1 MAGQEVNGNL
11 SDDSDAVFLEAIR
24 SFRPIAANE
33 RNIADPVSIEYV
45 RSDGKTYAQLAAEN
59 PFDTYAEDLL
69 RLYNGDYPR
78 GEPVAGEWIKIVR

>member
-1 MAGQEVNGNL
+1 MTGAQANGSLMDEN
-11 SDDSDAVFLEAIR
+11 DNIMLEAIR

-59 PFDTYAEDLL
+59 PFDPNAEDLL

-78 GEPVAGEWIKIVR
+78 GEPTAGEWIKVVR